1 MTSESRLREGV
12 QRERSNHEKGLGV
25 HGIVSGAVGVK
36 KDVLKRKQFKERS
49 QEVVV
54 ESPQKS

>member
-36 KDVLKRKQFKERS
+36 KDKC
-49 QEVVV
+49 
-54 ESPQKS
+54 